1 MELTHSVRPA
11 IDNGVGLLAGPL
23 KDFINIEAV
32 KLRDILNL
40 NHFLN
45 HDPTFWMVCADREFS
60 VVVECSQAQE
70 SVVVLNLGRGKV
82 I

>member
-70 SVVVLNLGRGKV
+70 SVVVLNFGRGKV